1 MDNEGVHEHL
11 AYLDGRS
18 SEDMHEAIAQL
29 EALGVDIPGLMM
41 KKYKISRRWAD
52 RASCVSHCI
61 KYAGTHEDAY
71 QIGIVAL
78 QDKSRAVR
86 HKACMLLSATQKK
99 EAIEHLEKLLP
110 DQTPSYSASDKELS
124 LSTSWRIVSP
134 WFMKIEYVFEKTKQT
149 KI

>member
-1 MDNEGVHEHL
+1 MNNEGVHEYL

-18 SEDMHEAIAQL
+18 PAGMQEGIEQL
-29 EALGVDIPGLMM
+29 EALGVDIPSLMM
-41 KKYKISRRWAD
+41 KRYKISRRWAD

-110 DQTPSYSASDKELS
+110 DKTSRNDAIAAIDVLLNLKQTYSAES
-124 LSTSWRIVSP
+124 
-134 WFMKIEYVFEKTKQT
+134 
-149 KI
+149 